1 MLDDIE
7 VEIARPFAEGGR
19 ILELGCGTGLILQR
33 LAPLASEAVGIDV
46 SPGMIAKARERGL
59 DVRVGSVTDLDLDDD
74 SFDLV
79 YSFKVLAHVRDIER
93 ALSEAVRVTRPG
105 GHLLLELYN
114 PWSLRYLA
122 KRVARPGK
130 ISPHRTEAEMY
141 TRWDSPRAVKRMLPF
156 NVDLLGFRGVR
167 VVTPAAY
174 LHRVPALGP
183 LLARAERAAADSPLS
198 YFGGFLIAVLEKH
211 TVAP

>member
-1 MLDDIE
+1 MTERERARDDDEARAYYDDFSGWYERGRGRGYHAMLDDIE

-33 LAPLASEAVGIDV
+33 LAPLAREAVGIDV

-93 ALSEAVRVTRPG
+93 ALSEAVRFTRPR
-105 GHLLLELYN
+105 GHLLLELYH
-114 PWSLRYLA
+114 PWSLR
-122 KRVARPGK
+122 
-130 ISPHRTEAEMY
+130 
-141 TRWDSPRAVKRMLPF
+141 
-156 NVDLLGFRGVR
+156 
-167 VVTPAAY
+167 
-174 LHRVPALGP
+174 
-183 LLARAERAAADSPLS
+183 
-198 YFGGFLIAVLEKH
+198 
-211 TVAP
+211 

>member
-1 MLDDIE
+1 
-7 VEIARPFAEGGR
+7 
-19 ILELGCGTGLILQR
+19 
-33 LAPLASEAVGIDV
+33 
-46 SPGMIAKARERGL
+46 
-59 DVRVGSVTDLDLDDD
+59 
-74 SFDLV
+74 
-79 YSFKVLAHVRDIER
+79 
-93 ALSEAVRVTRPG
+93 
-105 GHLLLELYN
+105 
-114 PWSLRYLA
+114 
-122 KRVARPGK
+122 
-130 ISPHRTEAEMY
+130 MY